1 MVWGIDIAEDE
12 FYYQDRLAESAAATF
27 EMASF
32 LRFPRELFQVSRR
45 ASILR
50 QLSTISIRLL
60 AFNILLVF
68 LPVAGLLYLD
78 VYEKQLLVEQER
90 AMVQQG
96 RLVAAALS
104 DAPLLDAISAQ
115 RLLQRLDRQMDARI
129 RILDLSEKVVA
140 DSSLIEP
147 RPSIMIQSSMNPTSK
162 AREGWLYRIG
172 SSVYR
177 LFQRMAHLRPP
188 APSESGELLYSA
200 ERLTGPEIQ
209 EALQGRYGAMT
220 RISTGGQRS
229 VTLYCAIPVRSS
241 QAVTGVVLV
250 SQSTYRILQVIYIT
264 RLRIFRIF
272 LASLLTAAILSLFVS
287 TTIARPLRRLRAQA
301 AAIIDRRGR
310 ITGRFGGSKRWDEI
324 GDLARALE
332 ELSRRLED
340 RMQFVE
346 SFAIDVSHEF
356 RNPLASMRAS
366 ADMLREV
373 ETQEERRR
381 FLDII
386 LRETARMDHLLED
399 VREISHIDARLD
411 KEERKAVNLR
421 ELLDAIVS
429 GYQLRQDRNLHIELA
444 KIDGALLVDASPER
458 LAQVFENILDN
469 AAGFSPQ
476 GGVVLVALS
485 GQDGYAIVTIT
496 DQGPGIPEQHMNRIF
511 ERFFTYRPGSSH
523 EKDRHT
529 GLGLAIVRAIV
540 EGYGGSIRAENA
552 VGAGARFMIR
562 LPLTRG
568 GLRHAS

>member
-1 MVWGIDIAEDE
+1 
-12 FYYQDRLAESAAATF
+12 
-27 EMASF
+27 
-32 LRFPRELFQVSRR
+32 
-45 ASILR
+45 
-50 QLSTISIRLL
+50 
-60 AFNILLVF
+60 
-68 LPVAGLLYLD
+68 
-78 VYEKQLLVEQER
+78 
-90 AMVQQG
+90 
-96 RLVAAALS
+96 
-104 DAPLLDAISAQ
+104 
-115 RLLQRLDRQMDARI
+115 
-129 RILDLSEKVVA
+129 
-140 DSSLIEP
+140 
-147 RPSIMIQSSMNPTSK
+147 
-162 AREGWLYRIG
+162 
-172 SSVYR
+172 
-177 LFQRMAHLRPP
+177 
-188 APSESGELLYSA
+188 
-200 ERLTGPEIQ
+200 
-209 EALQGRYGAMT
+209 
-220 RISTGGQRS
+220 
-229 VTLYCAIPVRSS
+229 
-241 QAVTGVVLV
+241 
-250 SQSTYRILQVIYIT
+250 
-264 RLRIFRIF
+264 
-272 LASLLTAAILSLFVS
+272 
-287 TTIARPLRRLRAQA
+287 
-301 AAIIDRRGR
+301 
-310 ITGRFGGSKRWDEI
+310 
-324 GDLARALE
+324 
-332 ELSRRLED
+332 
-340 RMQFVE
+340 MQFVE